1 MSATSVIQTIHL
13 SKMKKLLC
21 SLFLAAVGFSQA
33 QSILNAKSP
42 EEFRQLRE
50 ENKIKKG
57 DSIVSNETVPLPYGY
72 IDEKDI
78 LKSMVV
84 WEIIDLNDKLNQP
97 LYHNSDGLVSQNKS
111 LYQILIDG
119 IKSGKIEEVYD
130 DEMFTTR
137 LGMDEIQK
145 RISKLVI
152 SDDLIDKINSGAKV
166 TEEDKKAGTDVY
178 ETKSENV
185 KLLKIK
191 GMWYIDRRDSQM
203 KYRLLGIAAMG
214 KDPQTMGVIGGDGEL
229 VDAGDDYID
238 LFWVFYPNV
247 RPLLVNSVVF
257 NNKNLSSD
265 ITYDD
270 ILNARRFSSVIYK
283 SDNGLGNGVIK
294 DYIPRNADEQ
304 MEEHERI
311 KAQILQMENDMW
323 NY

>member
-1 MSATSVIQTIHL
+1 
-13 SKMKKLLC
+13 MKKLIF
-21 SLFLAAVGFSQA
+21 SIFFAITGFSQA
-33 QSILNAKSP
+33 QTILNAKSP

-57 DSIVSNETVPLPYGY
+57 DSIVSNDVTPLPYGY

-84 WEIIDLNDKLNQP
+84 WEIIDMNDKINQP

-111 LYQILIDG
+111 LFQILIDG
-119 IKSGKIEEVYD
+119 INSGKISEVYD
-130 DEMFTTR
+130 DDLFTRR
-137 LGMDEIQK
+137 LATEEIKK
-145 RISKLVI
+145 RTSKLVV
-152 SDDLIDKINSGAKV
+152 SDDLIDKINSGATV

-178 ETKSENV
+178 QTKSENV

-191 GMWYIDRRDSQM
+191 GMWYIDKRDAQM

-229 VDAGDDYID
+229 VDSDDGFID
-238 LFWVFYPNV
+238 LFWVYYPNA
-247 RPLLVNSVVF
+247 RPLLANAVVF

-283 SDNGLGNGVIK
+283 SDNGLGNGVIA
-294 DYIPRNADEQ
+294 DYIPKNADEQ
-304 MEEHERI
+304 MEESERI
-311 KAQILQMENDMW
+311 KNQILMMENEMW

>member
-1 MSATSVIQTIHL
+1 
-13 SKMKKLLC
+13 MKKLLC

-283 SDNGLGNGVIK
+283 SDTVSYTHLTLPTK
-294 DYIPRNADEQ
+294 
-304 MEEHERI
+304 RI
-311 KAQILQMENDMW
+311 V
-323 NY
+323 

>member
-1 MSATSVIQTIHL
+1 
-13 SKMKKLLC
+13 MKKLIF
-21 SLFLAAVGFSQA
+21 SIFLATTAFSQA
-33 QSILNAKSP
+33 QTILNAKSP

-57 DSIVSNETVPLPYGY
+57 DSIVSNEVTPLSYGY
-72 IDEKDI
+72 IDEKDV

-84 WEIIDLNDKLNQP
+84 WEIIDMNDKLNQP
-97 LYHNSDGLVSQNKS
+97 FYHNSDGLVSQNKS
-111 LYQILIDG
+111 LFQILIEG
-119 IKSGKIEEVYD
+119 INSGKIEEVYD
-130 DEMFTTR
+130 DEFFTTR
-137 LGMDEIQK
+137 LSPDEIKK
-145 RISKLVI
+145 RTSKLVI
-152 SDDLIDKINSGAKV
+152 SDELIDKINSGATV
-166 TEEDKKAGTDVY
+166 TEADKKAGTDVY
-178 ETKSENV
+178 ETKTEDV

-191 GMWYIDRRDSQM
+191 GMWYIDKRDAQM

-229 VDAGDDYID
+229 VDSGDDYID
-238 LFWVFYPNV
+238 LFWVYYPNV
-247 RPLLVNSVVF
+247 RPLMANALVF

-283 SDNGLGNGVIK
+283 SESGLGNGVIK
-294 DYIPRNADEQ
+294 DYIPRDADEQ

>member
-1 MSATSVIQTIHL
+1 
-13 SKMKKLLC
+13 MKKLLC
-21 SLFLAAVGFSQA
+21 SLFLAAVGLSQA
-33 QSILNAKSP
+33 QTILNAKSP

-72 IDEKDI
+72 IDEKDV

-97 LYHNSDGLVSQNKS
+97 LYHNSDGLVTQNKS

-166 TEEDKKAGTDVY
+166 TDEDKKAGTDVY

-191 GMWYIDRRDSQM
+191 GMWYIDKRDSQM

-229 VDAGDDYID
+229 VDSGDDYID
-238 LFWVFYPNV
+238 LFWVYYPNV
-247 RPLLVNSVVF
+247 RPLLVNNVVF

-283 SDNGLGNGVIK
+283 SENGLGNGVIK

-304 MEEHERI
+304 LEESERI